1 MKNIFVK
8 KFTKLAKTN
17 KNIFLLTGDLGF
29 KLFDDF
35 KKKFPKRFF
44 NIGVAEANIISI
56 AAGLSLSGKNVY
68 CYSIAP
74 FLIMRAFEQVR
85 VDICFQNLNIKLLG
99 SGGGLNYGLEG
110 MTHHTIEDFAIMKAL
125 PNMTV
130 IAPGD
135 IKEVEAI
142 AKESVK
148 YQGPIYIRLPKQ
160 SNKSV
165 YKNNPKIKIG
175 KGEIVELGKNIC
187 LIATGSML
195 NHANIVSE
203 KLKKVKIK
211 PTLISI
217 HTIKPLDEN
226 LIKKISKTYKY
237 IFVIEEH
244 SLIGGLGT
252 SIAEILLENKFKGIF
267 KKIALPDKYSCYIG
281 HLPYLYDKYGLSSE
295 KIYKKISNVIKK
307 QIPN

>member
-8 KFTKLAKTN
+8 KFTQLAKTN

-35 KKKFPKRFF
+35 RKNCPKRFF
-44 NIGVAEANIISI
+44 NIGVAEANMISI
-56 AAGLSLSGKNVY
+56 AAGLSLSEKNVY

-85 VDICFQNLNIKLLG
+85 VDICFHNLNVKLLG
-99 SGGGLNYGLEG
+99 GGTGLSYGLEG

-135 IKEVEAI
+135 IKEAEEI
-142 AKESVK
+142 AKQSIN
-148 YQGPIYIRLPKQ
+148 YPGPIYIRLPKQ
-160 SNKSV
+160 ANESV
-165 YKNNPKIKIG
+165 YKTDPKIKIG
-175 KGEIVELGKNIC
+175 KGEIVEYGKDIC
-187 LIATGSML
+187 LITTGSML
-195 NHANIVSE
+195 YNSKIALE
-203 KLKKVKIK
+203 KLKKKKIK
-211 PTLISI
+211 PTLVSI

-226 LIKKISKTYKY
+226 LIKKISKTHKY

-252 SIAEILLENKFKGIF
+252 SVAEILLESKYKGMF

-281 HLPYLYDKYGLSSE
+281 HLPYLYDKYGLSPE
-295 KIYKKISNVIKK
+295 KIYKNILHTIKNK
-307 QIPN
+307 